1 MFFNFSVSF
10 AECIEDNEKILRAQS
25 TVSKRVR
32 TVVQEKIPKVKFEGL
47 SQFHGH
53 FAYRLLKISIKSYCK
68 SRHVIAKV
76 GFVATVCGL

>member
-53 FAYRLLKISIKSYCK
+53 FA
-68 SRHVIAKV
+68 
-76 GFVATVCGL
+76 